1 MTAKGTK
8 QGKTGKKTPLTALEP
23 LVVLTP
29 ADHALD
35 IVLGVETI
43 TRAQRDAAIEYL
55 NEALAGSDSFKLGES
70 RRGGA
75 YILHGTTA
83 TYVGDEEF
91 HALCQKTV
99 RPKYPFVGELTMA
112 AARLDRK
119 LMGVEC
125 VVTAKFR
132 TTLRTPVLP
141 QLVTTPSEA
150 LALEHEGNAIA
161 FTVRDPDRPDGDLIK
176 DALAVAAAFGVY
188 VEKVPRQV
196 TDEDR
201 RARLY
206 PEFRHTAPTG

>member
-1 MTAKGTK
+1 VTTKGTN
-8 QGKTGKKTPLTALEP
+8 QGKAGKKNPLSALEP

-35 IVLGVETI
+35 IVLGVENL
-43 TRAQRDAAIEYL
+43 TRTQRDAAIEYL
-55 NEALAGSDSFKLGES
+55 NEALSGSDSFKLGES
-70 RRGGA
+70 RPGGA
-75 YILHGTTA
+75 YVLHGTTA
-83 TYVGDEEF
+83 VYVGDEDF
-91 HALCQKTV
+91 HALCLKTV
-99 RPKYPFVGELTMA
+99 RPKYPFVGELTMT
-112 AARLDRK
+112 AARLGRK

-132 TTLRTPVLP
+132 SSIRTPVLP
-141 QLVTTPSEA
+141 ELDATPEGA

-161 FTVRDPDRPDGDLIK
+161 FTVRDPDRPDSDLIK
-176 DALAVAAAFGVY
+176 DALAVAAAYGVY

-206 PEFRHTAPTG
+206 PELRHAAHSG